1 MKKTLFY
8 LLSIALLISWVMG
21 AFVFAAGGAIHGLA
35 MFSAIFYLQAVI
47 ISPKPRPTLE
57 Q

>member
-1 MKKTLFY
+1 MKKTVFFI
-8 LLSIALLISWVMG
+8 LSLALLITWVIG
-21 AFVFAAGGAIHGLA
+21 TFVFSAGAAIHGLA

-47 ISPKPRPTLE
+47 ISPKPKTNLE

>member
-8 LLSIALLISWVMG
+8 LLSITLLVIWVIG
-21 AFVFAAGGAIHGLA
+21 TFVFEAGGAIHGLA

-47 ISPKPRPTLE
+47 ISPKPRPNLE